1 MTTNLFLK
9 YLAGI
14 GIFLLILTLLLH
26 GRGEIGKFTDFSIY
40 AIIAFSLLSY
50 VMFYLGKMAAK
61 SSNKYTFNNIIIGNM
76 ILKMFLCVIIILVYK
91 NIYQIESRAF
101 LLPFLVIYL
110 AYTIFET
117 YFLTKLAKG

>member
-1 MTTNLFLK
+1 MSTFTFYKYLLGIGLFLVTIV
-9 YLAGI
+9 LVV
-14 GIFLLILTLLLH
+14 H

-40 AIIAFSLLSY
+40 AILAFSLLSY
-50 VMFYLGKMAAK
+50 LMFYLGNMAAK
-61 SSNKYTFNNIIIGNM
+61 SSNKYMFNNIIIGNM
-76 ILKMFLCVIIILVYK
+76 ILKMFLCVIIVMVYK

-117 YFLTKLAKG
+117 YFLTKLAKQ